1 VITRF
6 LPIAIAFVSL
16 ESCKPRDFGT
26 NASSSSQNSG
36 EIKITGKE
44 IIGFNW
50 SNSSENIQQH
60 FRNSVNNAHKNNI
73 TIKTPEE
80 IPNGLTMG
88 HGLYI
93 ASDPLQSAVY
103 GKELFCAALKKNAS
117 WRPAFF
123 ESLEAIHSS
132 AAVLRYPFA
141 IGILPIPTKDSFEWA
156 AVIRDFDAFE
166 INRSRKI
173 SFQKSGSGSGLQE
186 RSLTLAKE
194 TLERQD
200 ICEFLAAFE
209 GEFLTLFYSL
219 HAASPHA
226 QYSWMTT
233 LAPLFRATIGTQGV
247 SFGEHT
253 KEIASGIR
261 SQPTLLADLKRA
273 GAIKNDSDTAII
285 TTLMDVTNTVDEE
298 LSQSP
303 HAQSPTMPQAW
314 QMQLLSA
321 SGLVQV
327 HPETKTWSAL
337 RQDIEQS
344 LKSRF
349 LAWGS
354 AHPAET
360 QLMREWLQL
369 LEKVRL
375 SSL

>member
-1 VITRF
+1 M
-6 LPIAIAFVSL
+6 
-16 ESCKPRDFGT
+16 SCKPRDFGK

-44 IIGFNW
+44 VIGFNW

-60 FRNSVNNAHKNNI
+60 FRNAVNNAHRNNI
-73 TIKTPEE
+73 DIKTPEE

-103 GKELFCAALKKNAS
+103 GKELFCVALKNTAS
-117 WRPAFF
+117 WRSAEF
-123 ESLEAIHSS
+123 EDLGAIHSS

-156 AVIRDFDAFE
+156 AVIRDFEAFE

-173 SFQKSGSGSGLQE
+173 SFRNDGSGSGLQE
-186 RSLTLAKE
+186 RSITLAKNAVE
-194 TLERQD
+194 QND
-200 ICEFLAAFE
+200 ICGALAPFE
-209 GEFLTLFYSL
+209 GEFLTLFYAL

-226 QYSWMTT
+226 PYSWMTT
-233 LAPLFRATIGTQGV
+233 LAPLLRATISTQGL

-253 KEIASGIR
+253 KEIANGIR
-261 SQPTLLADLKRA
+261 SQPTLFAELKRA
-273 GAIKNDSDTAII
+273 GAINSDSDTAII
-285 TTLMDVTNTVDEE
+285 TALIDVTNTVDEE
-298 LSQSP
+298 ISQSP

-314 QMQLLSA
+314 QIQLLSA

-327 HPETKTWSAL
+327 HPDSKTWSAL
-337 RQDIEQS
+337 RQDIEKS

-349 LAWGS
+349 LTWGA

-360 QLMREWLQL
+360 QIMREWLQL